1 MDVHLSME
9 KVELFEAGR
18 LSDELET
25 LIDIGKA
32 LTSHL
37 TIDDVYQVVMEK
49 VGKLLRPQAWSLLI
63 VDEETRELC
72 FEIVVS
78 PSAERLAGSRLQPGE
93 GVPGW
98 VAEYAVSLLIPD
110 VSKDSRF
117 SMRTDKKLGFVTRS
131 IVCVPLISNNRIIGV
146 IQLVNG
152 QGQGEFTE
160 QDQRILSTIADFTA
174 IAIENSRLHQRVRD
188 LTITDDLTGLFNS
201 RHFQTLCEYEMER
214 ASRYGHELSM
224 VFLDLDH
231 FKQINDTYGHLT
243 GSRLLKEVGQ
253 LFQKLTRVVDYAA
266 RYGGDEFVF
275 LLPSTG
281 KKGALAMAENL
292 LEKLRVAEFFSD
304 CEQSIQVTA
313 SIGVATYPTDAYC
326 LQELIKLS
334 DEAMYEIK
342 RSTRNGVAS
351 A

>member
-1 MDVHLSME
+1 MSTE
-9 KVELFEAGR
+9 NVELIETGR

-37 TIDDVYQVVMEK
+37 ALEDVYRVVMEK
-49 VGKLLRPQAWSLLI
+49 VGNLLRPQAWSLLI

-93 GVPGW
+93 GIAGW
-98 VAEYAVSLLIPD
+98 VAEYAVPLLIPD
-110 VSKDSRF
+110 INQEPRF
-117 SMRTDKKLGFVTRS
+117 SRRLDAKIGFATHS

-146 IQLVNG
+146 IQLLNGVG
-152 QGQGEFTE
+152 QGQFTE
-160 QDQRILSTIADFTA
+160 QDQRILATIADFTA

-188 LTITDDLTGLFNS
+188 LTITDDLTGLYNT
-201 RHFQTLCEYEMER
+201 RHFQTLCEYEIER
-214 ASRYGHELSM
+214 ASRYGNELSM

-231 FKQINDTYGHLT
+231 FKLVNDNYGHLT

-253 LFQKLTRVVDYAA
+253 LFQKVIRVVDYAG

-275 LLPSTG
+275 LLPSTS
-281 KKGALAMAENL
+281 KKGALAMANNL
-292 LEKLRVAEFFSD
+292 LEKLRTTEFFSD
-304 CEQSIQVTA
+304 CQQPIRVTA
-313 SIGVATYPTDAYC
+313 SVGVATYPTNAYC
-326 LQELIKLS
+326 LQDLIKLS
-334 DEAMYEIK
+334 DEAMYEVK
-342 RSTRNGVAS
+342 RSRRNGVQS